1 MEIIGVSLKGQIDVG
16 NFGHAMPMTIYS
28 FQIRRWSSDVFLF
41 ISLMLILRANWQ
53 N

>member
-16 NFGHAMPMTIYS
+16 NFGHAMTIYS

-41 ISLMLILRANWQ
+41 ISIMLILRANWQ